1 MLLMAYM
8 AFQWEAIEVKE
19 LCDRVCSADAALRQ
33 MLSELST
40 QLAEE
45 ATENLAF

>member
-1 MLLMAYM
+1 M
-8 AFQWEAIEVKE
+8 KE

-33 MLSELST
+33 ILSELSV

-45 ATENLAF
+45 AGDLGCLTPST